1 MNKTKLYITT
11 ILLASVSLNSLA
23 QKKDS
28 SIGSE
33 VVNVIG
39 TYTPTISDA
48 FKVKETPSFED
59 ETLNDKEEINYS
71 ILSFPVAST
80 FTPNKGSAANVE
92 RTKKEKFF
100 SNYASLGI
108 GNYGTVLGE
117 LYLSYAI
124 SNNQFIGGMLKHHSS
139 QGGVKDVVLDD
150 FFYDTSIDLT
160 YATQEKDYS
169 WNADVGFRNQIY
181 NWYGLPVK
189 YIDFTESQIQSIDEK
204 QTYNSFYLGGKLLM
218 NESVFNGAEVYY
230 KRFWDAHTGTENRF
244 WLKPSF
250 DIEVS
255 DIKIKTDVIA
265 DYVGTNFDKS
275 TTALATEIN
284 SSIFN
289 FGVQPSLVYQ
299 QDDLA
304 LKIGVGLFYSAGK
317 VLEESESKLY
327 FYPQVQASY
336 KVVGNLMIAY
346 AGIEGGLKQ
355 NSYADFVDENPF
367 IAPRQIIAPTDRS
380 FDFYIGLKG
389 KLADNMAYNLR
400 GSYVNEK
407 RKPLFYTEYAEGS
420 ANTQGYAFGNSMNIM
435 YSDLR
440 TFSLFGELKSEI
452 NQNISLFVN
461 GTFNTFTT
469 EDNQKAWY
477 LPSIKLAAGVDAN
490 ITDKVSL
497 TANLY
502 FVGKR
507 EALLIYDAQD
517 PLIDTE
523 NKSISLDGY
532 FDMNLGA
539 NYKYNE
545 RLGFFL
551 KLNNLTDQKHE
562 TWANFPVQG
571 IQILAGANYK
581 FDF

>member
-1 MNKTKLYITT
+1 MNKTQIYIASL
-11 ILLASVSLNSLA
+11 LLASVSLSSWG

-59 ETLNDKEEINYS
+59 ETLNNKEAIEYS

-80 FTPNKGSAANVE
+80 FTPNKGSAAHVE
-92 RTKKEKFF
+92 RAKKEKYF

-117 LYLSYAI
+117 LYLSHAL
-124 SNNQFIGGMLKHHSS
+124 SDNQFIGGMLKHHSS
-139 QGGVKDVVLDD
+139 QGGVKDVALDD
-150 FFYDTSIDLT
+150 FFYDTSLDLT

-189 YIDFTESQIQSIDEK
+189 YIDFTEAQFQSIDEK
-204 QTYNSFYLGGKLLM
+204 QTYNSFYLGGKLMM
-218 NESVFNGAEVYY
+218 NESIFNSAEIYY

-250 DIEVS
+250 DIAIS

-265 DYVGTNFDKS
+265 DYVGTNFDPS
-275 TTALATEIN
+275 TTGLAAEVN
-284 SSIFN
+284 SSFFN
-289 FGVQPSLVYQ
+289 FGVQPSIVYQ

-317 VLEESESKLY
+317 VLDESESKLY

-336 KVVGNLMIAY
+336 KVVGDLMIAY

-355 NSYADFVDENPF
+355 HSYADFVDENPF
-367 IAPRQIIAPTDRS
+367 IAPRQIIAPTDRA

-407 RKPLFYTEYAEGS
+407 GKPLFFTQYSETS
-420 ANTQGYAFGNSMNIM
+420 LNSQGYAFGNAMDIM
-435 YSDLR
+435 YADLR
-440 TFSLFGELKSEI
+440 SFSLFGELKSEI
-452 NQNISLFVN
+452 NQNISVFLN
-461 GTFNTFTT
+461 GTFSTYTT
-469 EDNQKAWY
+469 EDNQEAWY
-477 LPSIKLAAGVDAN
+477 LPSMKLAAGVDAN

-497 TANLY
+497 NANLF

-507 EALLIYDAQD
+507 DALLIYDSPD
-517 PLIDTE
+517 PMLGVIKTV
-523 NKSISLDGY
+523 SLDGY
-532 FDMNLGA
+532 FDLNLGA
-539 NYKYNE
+539 NYTYNE
-545 RLGFFL
+545 RLGLFL
-551 KLNNLTDQKHE
+551 KINNLADQKYE
-562 TWANFPVQG
+562 NWANFPVQG

>member
-1 MNKTKLYITT
+1 MNKTQIYIASL
-11 ILLASVSLNSLA
+11 LLASVSLSSWG

-92 RTKKEKFF
+92 RAKKEKYF

-108 GNYGTVLGE
+108 GNYGTVLGD
-117 LYLSYAI
+117 LYLSHAL
-124 SNNQFIGGMLKHHSS
+124 SNNQFIGGMLRHHSS
-139 QGGVKDVVLDD
+139 QGGIKEAALDD
-150 FFYDTSIDLT
+150 FFYDTSLDLT

-169 WNADVGFRNQIY
+169 WNADLGFRNQIY
-181 NWYGLPVK
+181 NWYGLPV
-189 YIDFTESQIQSIDEK
+189 DQATFNEAQFQSIDEK
-204 QTYNSFYLGGKLLM
+204 QTYNSFYLGGKLM
-218 NESVFNGAEVYY
+218 MKESIFNCAEVFY
-230 KRFWDAHTGTENRF
+230 KRFWDAHTGAENRF
-244 WLKPSF
+244 WVKPSF
-250 DIEVS
+250 DIAIS
-255 DIKIKTDVIA
+255 DIKVKTDVIA
-265 DYVGTNFDKS
+265 DFVGTNFDKS
-275 TTALATEIN
+275 ATGLTAEMN
-284 SSIFN
+284 SSFFN
-289 FGVQPSLVYQ
+289 FGVQPSIVYQ
-299 QDDLA
+299 QDDLS

-317 VLEESESKLY
+317 VLEESENKLY

-336 KVVGNLMIAY
+336 KVVGDLMIAY

-355 NSYADFVDENPF
+355 HSYADFVDENPF
-367 IAPRQIIAPTDRS
+367 IAPMQIIAPTDRA
-380 FDFYIGLKG
+380 FDFYLGLKG

-407 RKPLFYTEYAEGS
+407 NKALFYTEYQEGS
-420 ANTQGYAFGNSMNIM
+420 SNLQGYAFGNSMNIM

-440 TFSLFGELKSEI
+440 TFSLFGELKSDI
-452 NQNISLFVN
+452 TKDISLFLN
-461 GTFNTFTT
+461 GTFSTFTT
-469 EDNQKAWY
+469 EDNQEAWY
-477 LPSIKLAAGVDAN
+477 MPSMKIAAGVDAN
-490 ITDKVSL
+490 VTDKLSL
-497 TANLY
+497 MANLF

-507 EALLIYDAQD
+507 DALFIYDSQD
-517 PLIDTE
+517 PLVGLE
-523 NKSISLDGY
+523 NKTIALDGY
-532 FDMNLGA
+532 FDLNLGA

-545 RLGFFL
+545 RLGLFL
-551 KLNNLTDQKHE
+551 KINNLADQKYQN
-562 TWANFPVQG
+562 WVNYPVQG
-571 IQILAGANYK
+571 IQVLAGANYK